1 MHWIIMQKRPKHA
14 LVESKWSCMK
24 TVCVQTERVSYKGL
38 RGQSETWEITREH
51 PIKRNS
57 MFILPLKTIHLN
69 TAADQ
74 YSCCVSNRAVR
85 LDSFPSQ
92 SLMNSVSAGEIK
104 PFSESWAS
112 EGQIYMFE
120 HTHTHTHT
128 HTHARTKTTHPVTE
142 TWHL

>member
-1 MHWIIMQKRPKHA
+1 MLSLSRNDHAWRQFVSRQSGSVIKASEVRVKREKSP
-14 LVESKWSCMK
+14 ESIRS
-24 TVCVQTERVSYKGL
+24 
-38 RGQSETWEITREH
+38 RGTACLSFLWNN
-51 PIKRNS
+51 P
-57 MFILPLKTIHLN
+57 LN